1 MIARHSSALM
11 LALALALPPAT
22 AFAGG
27 QMSLIELERK
37 VAQDYR
43 GVAHVLPEQ
52 LEAQMQAPA
61 NLLLLDARAADEIAV
76 SRLPGAIAVD
86 PDMSAADFAQRFG
99 AVAKDRDIIIYCS
112 VGVRSSKLATRVREA
127 MMAKGA
133 RRVANL
139 QGGIFAMHNTGRGL
153 VDRLGHTDLVHPY
166 SWWWSGYIDFDN
178 LARYEPRP
186 AAAPLPDRGSN
197 P

>member
-1 MIARHSSALM
+1 M
-11 LALALALPPAT
+11 LALALALLPSAT
-22 AFAGG
+22 FAGG

-37 VAQDYR
+37 VAGDYR
-43 GVAHVLPEQ
+43 TITHVSPEQ
-52 LEAQMQAPA
+52 LDMALLSPGS
-61 NLLLLDARAADEIAV
+61 LLLLDARADDEIAV
-76 SRLPGAIAVD
+76 SRLPGAIPVD
-86 PDMSAADFAQRFG
+86 PDIDTAEFMTRFG
-99 AVAKDRDIIIYCS
+99 AAAKDRDIIIYCS

-178 LARYEPRP
+178 LTRYDPRR
-186 AAAPLPDRGSN
+186 AAAPLPDRAST

>member
-1 MIARHSSALM
+1 MIARHQTTLM
-11 LALALALPPAT
+11 LALALALVPSAT
-22 AFAGG
+22 FAGG
-27 QMSLIELERK
+27 QMSLIEFERK
-37 VAQDYR
+37 VARDYR
-43 GVAHVLPEQ
+43 AIPHVLPEQ
-52 LEAQMQAPA
+52 LEASLLAPST
-61 NLLLLDARAADEIAV
+61 LLLIDARAEDEIAV
-76 SRLPGAIAVD
+76 SRLPGAVAVD
-86 PDMSAADFAQRFG
+86 PDIDTDDFISRFG
-99 AVAKDRDIIIYCS
+99 AAANDKDVVIYCS

-178 LARYEPRP
+178 LTRYEPRR
-186 AAAPLPDRGSN
+186 AAAPLPDRASN